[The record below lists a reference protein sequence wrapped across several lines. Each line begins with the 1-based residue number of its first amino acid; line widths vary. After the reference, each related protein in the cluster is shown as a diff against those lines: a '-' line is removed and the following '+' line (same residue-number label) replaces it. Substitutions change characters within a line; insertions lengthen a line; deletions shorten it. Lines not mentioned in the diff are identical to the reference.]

1 MNEAKSQEYIL
12 IGLTGSIGSGKS
24 AVAEVFRACGIPVIG
39 ADEVAKELMT
49 GDATMKARLCE
60 TFGEAAFLPGG
71 ELNRAYL
78 AERIF
83 SDPALRERMND
94 IVHPMTIAE
103 QGVRARALVAE
114 GYRAVACEAAL
125 ILETGGEGRFDY
137 LVVVDADRDLRLRR
151 AAERDGVD
159 VATIAARDA
168 AQMPAERKVEAADFV
183 IKNNGTPQ
191 ELERNARFIAT
202 LLKSLPPRE
211 RIETSDDDAEETG
224 DEDEPTG
231 E

>member
-24 AVAEVFRACGIPVIG
+24 AVAEIFRACGIPVIG
-39 ADEVAKELMT
+39 ADDVAKELM
-49 GDATMKARLCE
+49 ATDESMRAQLRE
-60 TFGEAAFLPGG
+60 TFGDAAFLPDGG
-71 ELNRAYL
+71 LNRAYL

-83 SDPALRERMND
+83 SDPALRERMSD

-137 LVVVDADRDLRLRR
+137 LVVVDADRDVRLKR

-159 VATIAARDA
+159 VETIAARDA

-211 RIETSDDDAEETG
+211 RIETSDDETEASG
-224 DEDEPTG
+224 DESEPADE
-231 E
+231 